1 MRSTKLS
8 SAIVAA
14 AALLAIAPTGAFA
27 APKLPQHKG
36 HVSAGCRLS
45 ESADP
50 HVVTSNTS
58 VLITGVLNCPGGGT
72 SGQTVT
78 VFERIAGVPGGFKNI
93 GTTTTVAGGAYS
105 FTPPAVI
112 TDSTFYTRAAGARSA
127 NHTVKV
133 EPLVTVGPAMMAP
146 TNAPL
151 PEGSQLFT
159 GPAHKVTFKGSVN
172 PLDQGAEVLLQRET
186 GGATEEWGTIQQH
199 NFVKADGSF
208 EIVHKFVVPGDANLR
223 AIVRPHGKFDA
234 RGVSNTLSYE
244 ISQTQNPNLTL
255 EPSADP
261 VNFGAPLT
269 LHGVVKAG
277 SGQKVIL
284 MARSFG
290 SPSTKIGETT
300 TGAGGAY
307 EFKIASEEKNTSYRA
322 LSGTIGSAILFEG
335 VKWVIDSAT
344 ASATKVTSGQEVTF
358 SGTVSPDRVGHF
370 VYLERRNPAGNGYH
384 VVDLGTVSFSSA
396 TIGTFTIKY
405 PVIGNGT
412 QTYRIHIAGDPIN
425 QATSSTPFV
434 LEVTP
439 ALVLVKPPIQPV
451 LPH

>member
-8 SAIVAA
+8 SAMVAV
-14 AALLAIAPTGAFA
+14 AALLATAPTGAFA
-27 APKLPQHKG
+27 APKLPKHKG
-36 HVSAGCRLS
+36 HVSPAGCRLS

-50 HVVTSNTS
+50 HIVNSGDSVV
-58 VLITGVLNCPGGGT
+58 LTGVLNCPGGGE

-93 GTTTTVAGGAYS
+93 GTTSTAAGGSYS
-105 FTPPAVI
+105 LTPAPVI
-112 TDSTFYTRAAGARSA
+112 TDSTFYARSAGARSA
-127 NHTVKV
+127 NHTVRV
-133 EPLVTVGPAMMAP
+133 APQVTVATSP
-146 TNAPL
+146 PL

-172 PLDQGAEVLLQRET
+172 PIDRGAEVLLQRET
-186 GGATEEWGTIQQH
+186 GRSTEEWGTIQAH

-208 EIVHKFVVPGDANLR
+208 EIIHRFVVPGDANLR
-223 AIVRPHGKFDA
+223 VVVRPHGMFDA
-234 RGVSNTLSYE
+234 RGVSNVLTYE

-300 TGAGGAY
+300 SGAGGAF
-307 EFKIASEEKNTSYRA
+307 EFKIANEEKNTFYRVT
-322 LSGTIGSAILFEG
+322 SGPISSAILFEG
-335 VKWVIDSAT
+335 VKWVVDSA
-344 ASATKVTSGQEVTF
+344 AVSATKVTSGQEVTF

-370 VYLERRNPAGNGYH
+370 VYLERKNAAGNGYH
-384 VVDLGTVSFSSA
+384 VVDLGTVSFSNA
-396 TIGTFTIKY
+396 TTGTFTIKY
-405 PVIGNGT
+405 PVIGSGM
-412 QTYRIHIAGDPIN
+412 QQYRIHIPGDPIN

-439 ALVLVKPPIQPV
+439 ALSTLKPPPQPK
-451 LPH
+451 LPD

>member
-8 SAIVAA
+8 SVMVAA
-14 AALLAIAPTGAFA
+14 TALLLTAPTGALA
-27 APKLPQHKG
+27 APKLPKHKG
-36 HVSAGCRLS
+36 HVSPAGCRLS

-50 HVVTSNTS
+50 RIVNSGDSVV
-58 VLITGVLNCPGGGT
+58 LTGVLNCPGGGPT
-72 SGQTVT
+72 GQIVT

-93 GTTTTVAGGAYS
+93 GTTTTTGGSYS
-105 FTPPAVI
+105 FTPAPVI

-127 NHTVKV
+127 NHTVRV
-133 EPLVTVGPAMMAP
+133 APQVTVATSP
-146 TNAPL
+146 PL

-159 GPAHKVTFKGSVN
+159 GPAHRVTFKGSVN
-172 PLDQGAEVLLQRET
+172 PIDRGAEVLLQRET
-186 GGATEEWGTIQQH
+186 GGSTEEWGTIQRH
-199 NFVKADGSF
+199 GFVRADGSF
-208 EIVHKFVVPGDANLR
+208 EIIHTFVVPGDANLR
-223 AIVRPHGKFDA
+223 AVVRPHGMFDA
-234 RGVSNTLSYE
+234 RGISNVLTYE

-261 VNFGAPLT
+261 VNFGSPLT

-300 TGAGGAY
+300 SGAGGAF

-335 VKWVIDSAT
+335 VKWVVDSA
-344 ASATKVTSGQEVTF
+344 AVSATKVTSGQEVTF

-370 VYLERRNPAGNGYH
+370 VYLERKNAAGDGYH
-384 VVDLGTVSFSSA
+384 VVDLGTVSFSNA
-396 TIGTFTIKY
+396 TTGTFTIKY
-405 PVIGNGT
+405 PVIGSGM
-412 QTYRIHIAGDPIN
+412 QQYRIHIPGDPIN
-425 QATSSTPFV
+425 QATSSSPFV

-439 ALVLVKPPIQPV
+439 ALSTLKPPLQPK
-451 LPH
+451 LPD